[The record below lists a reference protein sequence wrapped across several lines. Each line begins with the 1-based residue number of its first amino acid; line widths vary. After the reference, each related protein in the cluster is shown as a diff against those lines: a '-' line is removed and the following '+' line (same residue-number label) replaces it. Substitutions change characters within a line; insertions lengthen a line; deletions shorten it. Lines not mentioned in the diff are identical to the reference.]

1 MSEYEILP
9 LILPRS
15 EVEKLV
21 EAFVDEKQL
30 YATYGKDAKGVF
42 RVNFIVK
49 EETE

>member
-1 MSEYEILP
+1 MSEYE
-9 LILPRS
+9 ILPRS

-21 EAFVDEKQL
+21 EEWVDEKQL
-30 YATYGKDAKGVF
+30 YATYGKDAEGLF